1 MNSGADLHVGLAQNN
16 ASEQATQIAALSSV
30 PSGSN
35 SESVVRTP
43 VKLDAGKDN
52 TNDKMSGDT
61 PTVLN
66 VPPTDAA
73 SPDGKVPISG
83 DAVASDLKET
93 TGGRMRRLSRQS
105 SKDSQR
111 SGNTHAE
118 FFNIPSILY

>member
-16 ASEQATQIAALSSV
+16 ASEQATQIAASSV

-43 VKLDAGKDN
+43 VKLDAGRDN

-61 PTVLN
+61 PTVLY
-66 VPPTDAA
+66 VPATDAA